1 MAKRRSTL
9 KGTVYGGSTST
20 SSGGGTSTSFGGG
33 TSTSSGGT
41 TLSGGGTGGLTV
53 SYGGGSASYL
63 PLDYTVTTVV
73 STPINEPEFSF
84 YIPNSEFYI
93 NTPAISVANVAKS
106 RTNFNDGVFYFM
118 NKNNTPV
125 YYKDFVLGS
134 VSTKVASTA
143 TLQPSKS
150 IFNPSAVIRASFI
163 KSSDKVV
170 DITIDTNNITND
182 EVYTYIPYNV
192 IYKGNPLGILSIRI
206 LNKIYNN
213 PNISIFPF
221 ESIGFAASFVGLNT
235 GSLSKL
241 YYGRTIKSLD
251 KNVGTIDFTFN
262 FEYYVTNPLNSQLT
276 PNVLAQPM
284 VISINFVNTGYVPSV
299 ISLSTTPPPT
309 GGGYTPP
316 SYTPVAA
323 AGSAV

>member
-1 MAKRRSTL
+1 MAKRRLTY
-9 KGTVYGGSTST
+9 KGGGSVSGAGSGGSTST
-20 SSGGGTSTSFGGG
+20 
-33 TSTSSGGT
+33 TSSGGT
-41 TLSGGGTGGLTV
+41 TLSGGGTGGLTGGYGG
-53 SYGGGSASYL
+53 YGGGSVTSYI
-63 PLDYTVTTVV
+63 PLSYTVTTVV

-134 VSTKVASTA
+134 TSTQKSTSTTVTTA
-143 TLQPSKS
+143 SKS
-150 IFNPSAVIRASFI
+150 IFNPSANIRASFI

-170 DITIDTNNITND
+170 DISINTTNITND
-182 EVYTYIPYNV
+182 DVYTYIPYN
-192 IYKGNPLGILSIRI
+192 ISYKGNNLGILSIRI
-206 LNKIYNN
+206 LNTFYNN
-213 PNISIFPF
+213 PGITVFPF
-221 ESIGFAASFVGLNT
+221 ESVGFAASFIGLNI
-235 GSLSKL
+235 GNLSKL
-241 YYGRTIKSLD
+241 YYGKTIKSLD

-262 FEYYVTNPLNSQLT
+262 FEYYITKPLNSTTT
-276 PNVLAQPM
+276 PDVYTQPM

-316 SYTPVAA
+316 AYTPPIVLG
-323 AGSAV
+323 GSTV

>member
-1 MAKRRSTL
+1 MAKRRLTH
-9 KGTVYGGSTST
+9 KGGGSVSAGSGGSTST
-20 SSGGGTSTSFGGG
+20 YSGGGV
-33 TSTSSGGT
+33 
-41 TLSGGGTGGLTV
+41 LSGGGTGGLT
-53 SYGGGSASYL
+53 GGGIGGLTGGFGSTAL
-63 PLDYTVTTVV
+63 PPTEYTVTTVV

-93 NTPAISVANVAKS
+93 NTPAISVADVAKS

-134 VSTKVASTA
+134 ATPKIASTT
-143 TLQPSKS
+143 TLQSSKS
-150 IFNPSAVIRASFI
+150 IFNPSAVIRASFV
-163 KSSDKVV
+163 KSSDKAV
-170 DITIDTNNITND
+170 DITIDTDNITND
-182 EVYTYIPYNV
+182 DVYTYIPYNV

-213 PNISIFPF
+213 PGISIFPF

-262 FEYYVTNPLNSQLT
+262 FEYYVTNPLNSELT
-276 PNVLAQPM
+276 PNVLTQPM

-309 GGGYTPP
+309 GGGYIPP
-316 SYTPVAA
+316 SHLPPVAG
-323 AGSAV
+323 AGSRV